1 MAPVIDKDLAPNSR
15 NNHNSSQ
22 TKVSRAV
29 VVVSGSGEDSEDEEI
44 RSPLAKKPY
53 YPQPRSGL
61 AFGAIRGP
69 IGKKISDPFSER
81 ILFSSILSSHSLVLD
96 LNP

>member
-61 AFGAIRGP
+61 AFGAFRGP

-81 ILFSSILSSHSLVLD
+81 ILSSFILSSHSLVLD

>member
-53 YPQPRSGL
+53 YPQPRLGL
-61 AFGAIRGP
+61 AQGANHI
-69 IGKKISDPFSER
+69 
-81 ILFSSILSSHSLVLD
+81 
-96 LNP
+96 